1 MMCGRFKQGREPT
14 RHKREFAVLDDLSYE
29 AHAPRLV
36 FEHEFIVV
44 RQEFLPWRRHCN
56 VLL

>member
-1 MMCGRFKQGREPT
+1 MCGRFKQGREPT

-44 RQEFLPWRRHCN
+44 RQELLPWRRHCN